1 MKSGPHAGLQY
12 LKLGSAQV
20 NLSSIHGRVIVLIA
34 LVEGQ
39 TLIALCFADVTASN
53 EKARFSR
60 QAEIFDCDAVPK
72 LGGQG
77 SSKMA
82 IFKNHFFMIF
92 SFNYHY

>member
-1 MKSGPHAGLQY
+1 MIKTLLILHGKERMKSGPRAGLQY

-20 NLSSIHGRVIVLIA
+20 NLSSVHARVIVLIA

-60 QAEIFDCDAVPK
+60 QAEIFDC
-72 LGGQG
+72 
-77 SSKMA
+77 
-82 IFKNHFFMIF
+82 
-92 SFNYHY
+92 